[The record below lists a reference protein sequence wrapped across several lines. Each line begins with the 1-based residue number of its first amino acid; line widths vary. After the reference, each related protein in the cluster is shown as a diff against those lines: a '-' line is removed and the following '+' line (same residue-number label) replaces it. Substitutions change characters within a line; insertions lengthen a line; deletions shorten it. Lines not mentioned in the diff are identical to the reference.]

1 MGRKFGSSAPF
12 GGGGAGSPTS
22 TIYIIGPSCMP
33 SGIYLIHIAVW
44 PVEPAALHAAAK
56 NIIYFTALA
65 VLRGAPA
72 FCVALRRHAA
82 VDR

>member
-1 MGRKFGSSAPF
+1 MPVGTEVGL
-12 GGGGAGSPTS
+12 
-22 TIYIIGPSCMP
+22 GPGHTVVDGDP
-33 SGIYLIHIAVW
+33 AAIPKKEAHPPNFR

-65 VLRGAPA
+65 VLRGRPHTA
-72 FCVALRRHAA
+72 AA

>member
-1 MGRKFGSSAPF
+1 MLLYEWKPISNRKIQDKY
-12 GGGGAGSPTS
+12 S
-22 TIYIIGPSCMP
+22 TKFR
-33 SGIYLIHIAVW
+33 

-65 VLRGAPA
+65 VLRGRPLSAYSTA
-72 FCVALRRHAA
+72 AA